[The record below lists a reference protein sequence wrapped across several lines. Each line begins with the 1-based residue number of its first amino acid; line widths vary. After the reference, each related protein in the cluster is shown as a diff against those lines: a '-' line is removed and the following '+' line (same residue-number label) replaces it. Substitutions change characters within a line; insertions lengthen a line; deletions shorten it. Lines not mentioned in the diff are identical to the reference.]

1 MLKYARSERC
11 GYNEHTLPWMRTVA
25 TKAGQTEVLRWLDE
39 EWIDIY
45 DAPPS
50 DDEDGL

>member
-1 MLKYARSERC
+1 MERLTNGTSRHQPC
-11 GYNEHTLPWMRTVA
+11 TVA
-25 TKAGQTEVLRWLDE
+25 TRAGQTEVLRWLDE